1 MEYLVTYDV
10 ATDSTEGRRRL
21 RQVAHICEGYG
32 QRVQKSV
39 FECSVSPAQWEKLR
53 RRLERTIKPSE
64 DSLRFYRLRE
74 PLEEH
79 REVIGRRPAFDLGQ
93 PLVV

>member
-10 ATDSTEGRRRL
+10 ATSRPGGEARL
-21 RQVAHICEGYG
+21 RKVASICQAFG

-39 FECSVSPAQWEKLR
+39 FECTVTESDLEVLRFRLLKVIDEKA
-53 RRLERTIKPSE
+53 

-74 PLEEH
+74 PH
-79 REVIGRRPAFDLGQ
+79 KRFVEVYGIEPAFDLRG
-93 PLVV
+93 PIVL